1 MYIIIV
7 NPISGNGRALRVYR
21 DLMGNS
27 EYNHLKFKTC
37 YTEYKGHAEEI
48 TRQLMETIDIKEITS
63 LIVLGGDGTFHEVM
77 NGLTHKSVPV
87 SFIACGSGNDFAR
100 GTNITRNTMKAM
112 KQIYPNPNTLDY
124 WTGKYKL
131 NNQPPRTFVNSIGFG
146 FDAVVAKSANE
157 SRVKKVLNRFKFG
170 TINYVIALLKV
181 IFSYKPMDVTLEL
194 DGETKRFTR
203 CFLATIHNHP
213 FIGGG
218 MKINPEAKNNEAKFS
233 ILVID
238 SVSKLKVIFLFATV
252 FTGYHT
258 RFKEVSIFEAR
269 HVVVKSK
276 RPIPYQADGE
286 PDMTTYCEIE
296 KETEAVTIKGVS

>member
-21 DLMGNS
+21 DLMGSS
-27 EYNHLKFKTC
+27 EYNHLKFKTY
-37 YTEYKGHAEEI
+37 YTESKGHAEEI
-48 TRQLMETIDIKEITS
+48 TRQLMETVDRKEITS
-63 LIVLGGDGTFHEVM
+63 LIVLGGDGTLHEVM
-77 NGLTHKSVPV
+77 NGLTYKSVPV

-100 GTNITRNTMKAM
+100 GTNITRNAMKAM
-112 KQIYPNPNTLDY
+112 RQIYPNPKSLDY
-124 WTGKYKL
+124 WTGQYKVS
-131 NNQPPRTFVNSIGFG
+131 NHAARIFANSIGFG
-146 FDAVVAKSANE
+146 IDAVVAKSANE
-157 SRVKKVLNRFKFG
+157 SRLKKLLNRFKLG

-181 IFSYKPMDVTLEL
+181 IYSYKPMDITLEL
-194 DGETKRFTR
+194 DGETKHFSR

-218 MKINPEAKNNEAKFS
+218 MKINPEAKNSQEKFS

-238 SVSKLKVIFLFATV
+238 SVSKLKIIFLFATV

-258 RFKEVSIFEAR
+258 RFKEVKTFEAR
-269 HVVVKSK
+269 HIVVKSK
-276 RPIPYQADGE
+276 EAVPYQVDGE
-286 PDMTTYCEIE
+286 PEMTTFCEIQ